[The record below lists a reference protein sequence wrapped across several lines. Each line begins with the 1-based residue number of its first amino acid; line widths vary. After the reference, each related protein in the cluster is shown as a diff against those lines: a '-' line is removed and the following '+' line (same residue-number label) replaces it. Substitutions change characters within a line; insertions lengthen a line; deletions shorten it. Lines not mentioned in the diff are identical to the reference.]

1 MSVARSMF
9 TVLALAALA
18 VSTAVAP
25 ATAVTAATTTTSTAT
40 AGPATADAAPPPGG
54 AENGTRL
61 MEGVALYPR
70 AIRLEHAGAANGT
83 IIASAVTFTGDV
95 GHGAIFSSTDSGRTF
110 QRVGTVS
117 DPGAAEG
124 LCCSTLYELPRQV
137 GDLPAG
143 TLLWSASVGQQADP
157 ETRRM
162 TLPVWASRDQGRT
175 WEHIS
180 TAATAPGGKGLWEPE
195 FAVTPDG
202 RLALYVSDEN
212 QQPTHSQTIVQTVSS
227 DAVTWS
233 PLENVVAADDP
244 ALRPGM
250 PVVRRL
256 PSGTYL
262 MSYEICGP
270 GQDCRHMTRRSPDGL
285 GWGPENNLGSPVRT
299 ADGTHFRHAP
309 TVSWYDDGT
318 GDGRL
323 LAVGQMLYGA
333 DGAVLPG
340 NGSTIMTND
349 AAPESPWRTAA
360 APVRIFEPWNNYCP
374 NYSSSLLPMPERG
387 EVLELATGYESEG
400 GACTTY
406 FAVAGLPD

>member
-1 MSVARSMF
+1 MSVARSLF
-9 TVLALAALA
+9 TVLGLAALA
-18 VSTAVAP
+18 VSAAVAP
-25 ATAVTAATTTTSTAT
+25 ATATAT
-40 AGPATADAAPPPGG
+40 ARAAAVADAAPPPGG

-61 MEGVALYPR
+61 MQGVALYPR
-70 AIRLEHAGAANGT
+70 AIRLEHSGRANGT
-83 IIASAVTFTGDV
+83 IVASAVTFADGA
-95 GHGAIFSSTDSGRTF
+95 GHGAIFSSTDHGRTF
-110 QRVGTVS
+110 QRIGTVS

-124 LCCSTLYELPRQV
+124 LCCATLYELPRRV

-143 TLLWSASVGQQADP
+143 TLLWSASVGQEADP
-157 ETRRM
+157 ATRRM
-162 TLPVWASRDQGRT
+162 TLPVWASRDHGRT
-175 WEHIS
+175 WNHVS
-180 TAATAPGGKGLWEPE
+180 TAATAAGVRGLWEPE
-195 FAVTPDG
+195 FAVSPGGD
-202 RLALYVSDEN
+202 LVLYVSDEN
-212 QQPTHSQTIVQTVSS
+212 QQPTHSQTIVQTTSS
-227 DAVTWS
+227 DGRTWG
-233 PLENVVAADDP
+233 PLRNVVAAADP

-256 PSGTYL
+256 PGGTYL

-270 GQDCRHMTRRSPDGL
+270 GQNCRHMTRRSPDAVRWGPATGL
-285 GWGPENNLGSPVRT
+285 GNPVRT
-299 ADGTHFRHAP
+299 TDGTHFRHAP
-309 TVSWYDDGT
+309 TISWYDDGT
-318 GDGRL
+318 RDGRL

-374 NYSSSLLPMPERG
+374 NYSSTLLPMPERD
-387 EVLELATGYESEG
+387 EVLELATGYESAG

>member
-1 MSVARSMF
+1 MSAARRVF
-9 TVLALAALA
+9 TVLALAALTLT
-18 VSTAVAP
+18 TAVVP
-25 ATAVTAATTTTSTAT
+25 ATAT
-40 AGPATADAAPPPGG
+40 GGGAPPPGG

-61 MEGVALYPR
+61 MEGPALYPR
-70 AIRLEHAGAANGT
+70 AIRLEHSGAANGT
-83 IIASAVTFTGDV
+83 IVASAVTFADGA
-95 GHGAIFSSTDSGRTF
+95 GHGAIFSSTDHGRTF
-110 QRVGTVS
+110 TRVGTVS

-143 TLLWSASVGQQADP
+143 TLLWSASVGQEADP

-162 TLPVWASRDQGRT
+162 TLPVWASGDQGRT
-175 WEHIS
+175 WEHVS
-180 TAATAPGGKGLWEPE
+180 TAATAAGVKGLWEPE
-195 FAVTPDG
+195 FAVSPGGD
-202 RLALYVSDEN
+202 LVLYVSDEN
-212 QQPTHSQTIVQTVSS
+212 QQPTHSQTIVQATSP
-227 DAVTWS
+227 DGVTWS
-233 PLENVVAADDP
+233 SLENVVAAKDP

-256 PSGTYL
+256 PGGTYL

-270 GQDCRHMTRRSPDGL
+270 GQNCRHMTRRSSDAVS
-285 GWGPENNLGSPVRT
+285 WGPVTHLGRPVRT

-309 TVSWYDDGT
+309 TISWYDDGT
-318 GDGRL
+318 DDGRL
-323 LAVGQMLYGA
+323 LGIGQMLYGA
-333 DGAVLPG
+333 DGTVLPG

-374 NYSSSLLPMPERG
+374 NYSSTLLPMPERD
-387 EVLELATGYESEG
+387 ELLELATGYDAEDG
-400 GACTTY
+400 TCTTY